1 VREEHGG
8 TLDWGGGGDTSAI
21 MQLTMKVGK
30 METFVRNLEKDI
42 EGIDPEKS
50 RERLGKNESR
60 LDVIEDKLGKLEESI
75 ASLDDLKSASK
86 WLNPKAL
93 GSLLA
98 LLMGG
103 SVAGNVGLSSL
114 QENTGD
120 EKIEQ
125 KIETQDERLD
135 KLLKMLENRDDN

>member
-1 VREEHGG
+1 MREEHGG

>member
-1 VREEHGG
+1 MRDDHGG

-42 EGIDPEKS
+42 QGIAPEKS

-60 LDVIEDKLGKLEESI
+60 LDVIDARLSKLEEGI

-86 WLNPKAL
+86 WLNPKAI
-93 GSLLA
+93 GSVLAVLL
-98 LLMGG
+98 GG
-103 SVAGNVGLSSL
+103 SVAGNVGISTL
-114 QENTGD
+114 QHNGTD
-120 EKIEQ
+120 QKIEQ

-135 KLLKMLENRDDN
+135 KLLKMLETENDS